1 MIDLS
6 DLPPPAAE
14 AWVLYVELAEK
25 DVHFFDSALKAF
37 DHRVNPRRDVKLI
50 HNKLYYKNY
59 VAPDF
64 WPEVQKI
71 LETLRQYIPIG
82 DILLES

>member
-6 DLPPPAAE
+6 DLPPPAPE
-14 AWVLYVELAEK
+14 ALIVYVELREE

-37 DHRVNPRRDVKLI
+37 DHTVNPRRDVKLI
-50 HNKLYYKNY
+50 NGKLYYKNY

-64 WPEVQKI
+64 WPDVQSI
-71 LETLRQYIPIG
+71 LETLRQYIFVG
-82 DILLES
+82 DIVLEP

>member
-6 DLPPPAAE
+6 DLPPPPAE
-14 AWVLYVELAEK
+14 ALVFYVELQEK

-50 HNKLYYKNY
+50 NGKLYYKNY
-59 VAPDF
+59 VSPDF
-64 WPEVQKI
+64 WPEVQSI
-71 LETLRQYIPIG
+71 FETMRQYIPIG
-82 DILLES
+82 DIVLER